1 MSRDSENIDPL
12 TIDIFNAII
21 FDLQGTSNHFLQT
34 DLALTKHLETIKCLC
49 SNCVSTRNEVINLSR
64 LLHNEI
70 VAKRMENTLFITSNM
85 EANATKIAH
94 KANESL
100 LCPWNK

>member
-1 MSRDSENIDPL
+1 MSGDGENIDPL
-12 TIDIFNAII
+12 TIEIFSSII

-34 DLALTKHLETIKCLC
+34 DLVLTKHLEKIKCLC
-49 SNCVSTRNEVINLSR
+49 SICGTIRNEVINLSR

-70 VAKRMENTLFITSNM
+70 VAERMENALFIASNM
-85 EANATKIAH
+85 KSNATKVAH